1 MKRYLILFAF
11 LNAINLVA
19 QTLTPTQEKVVSDI
33 VTHYYGHHGKNIA
46 VNSGLKGFVFCG
58 ADTFYSP
65 EGYHY
70 VFQLKGDTAIRL
82 DNTFFHGGNFM
93 RYLFSYHNDICHL
106 GGYGMYNTN
115 NHLEVFDLKAN
126 RWRIQRTGGIKPGFI
141 NGVVLQKDSVLFS
154 FFNYKSGNNI
164 EPDVFDNH
172 IYKLN
177 LNTYEW
183 EKFENIN
190 MFDNKITSALYTLNY
205 VFAVRGNEAMLINKG
220 NLHYILIGLDEFYFD
235 RYGFTHEIN
244 GNIIRIGDTHKTK
257 VDLDLL
263 WAKYKYQALPLI
275 LEPAWYQVTQNRI
288 ILLSLLCVLIALLIF
303 TYWKKRQAAKTNQT
317 LELLNPLVQKIKMAN
332 KNKLDIDEL
341 DELLEIYHMEFDS
354 RKLKRHRLLSHLE
367 KTHPG
372 LIQRQKDESD
382 KRRFIYIIKKGR
394 EKSNT

>member
-1 MKRYLILFAF
+1 MKLRLLFLAVLIS
-11 LNAINLVA
+11 NCLVA
-19 QTLTPTQEKVVSDI
+19 QKLTPKQEKVVSDI
-33 VTHYYGHHGKNIA
+33 VMHYYGHHGKNIA

-70 VFQLKGDTAIRL
+70 VFQLKGDTATRL
-82 DNTFFHGGNFM
+82 DNTYFHGGNFM
-93 RYLFSYHNDICHL
+93 RYLFSYNNDICHL

-126 RWRIQRTGGIKPGFI
+126 RWRLQRTSGEKPGFI

-190 MFDNKITSALYTLNY
+190 MFENKITSVHYTLNY

-220 NLHYILIGLDEFYFD
+220 NLHYILIGLDEFYFEK
-235 RYGFTHEIN
+235 YGSTYEIN
-244 GNIIRIGDTHKTK
+244 GNNIRFGDTDKTK
-257 VDLDLL
+257 VDLDVL
-263 WAKYKYQALPLI
+263 WSKYKYQTLPLI
-275 LEPAWYQVTQNRI
+275 LEPAWYQVSQNRI
-288 ILLSLLCVLIALLIF
+288 ILISLLCMLIALLLII
-303 TYWKKRQAAKTNQT
+303 YWKKRQSVKSDQT
-317 LELLNPLVQKIKMAN
+317 PELVKPLVQKL
-332 KNKLDIDEL
+332 KLVSKTTFDIDEL
-341 DELLEIYHMEFDS
+341 DALLEISHMESDS
-354 RKLKRHRLLSHLE
+354 RKLKRHRILTDLE

-372 LIQRQKDESD
+372 LIERHKDETD
-382 KRRFIYIIKKGR
+382 KRRFIYIINNAR
-394 EKSNT
+394 

>member
-1 MKRYLILFAF
+1 MKLRLLFLAVLIS
-11 LNAINLVA
+11 NCLVA
-19 QTLTPTQEKVVSDI
+19 QKLTPKQEKVVSDI
-33 VTHYYGHHGKNIA
+33 VMHYYGHHGKNIA

-70 VFQLKGDTAIRL
+70 VFQLKGDTATRL
-82 DNTFFHGGNFM
+82 DNTYFHGGNFM
-93 RYLFSYHNDICHL
+93 RYLFSYNNDICHL

-126 RWRIQRTGGIKPGFI
+126 RWRLQRTSGEKPGFI

-190 MFDNKITSALYTLNY
+190 MFENKITSVLYTLNY
-205 VFAVRGNEAMLINKG
+205 VFAVRANEAMLINKG
-220 NLHYILIGLDEFYFD
+220 NLHYILIGLDEFYFEK
-235 RYGFTHEIN
+235 YGSTYEIN
-244 GNIIRIGDTHKTK
+244 GNNIRFGDTDKTK
-257 VDLDLL
+257 VDLDVL
-263 WAKYKYQALPLI
+263 WSKYKYQTLPLI
-275 LEPAWYQVTQNRI
+275 LEPAWYQVSQNRI
-288 ILLSLLCVLIALLIF
+288 ILISLLCMLIALLLII
-303 TYWKKRQAAKTNQT
+303 YWKKRQSVKSDQT
-317 LELLNPLVQKIKMAN
+317 PELVKPLVQKL
-332 KNKLDIDEL
+332 KLVTKTTFDIDEL
-341 DELLEIYHMEFDS
+341 DALLEISHMESDS
-354 RKLKRHRLLSHLE
+354 RKLKRHRILTDLE

-372 LIQRQKDESD
+372 LIERHKDETTSAGLS
-382 KRRFIYIIKKGR
+382 I
-394 EKSNT
+394 S